1 MKIFALLLVVSFT
14 SLAAIAD
21 EAPKT
26 APAQSAPQND
36 SPVAPNPML
45 SDTKIKR
52 PGNSDKTRKKAPFQ
66 VHGQSYDHS
75 GAGSVKT
82 NLGSF

>member
-26 APAQSAPQND
+26 APSQND